1 MLKALIPF
9 DGSDNA
15 LRAVDHLISLV
26 RAREPMEVHL
36 LQVREPI
43 HSWEIR
49 RVLTADEIAALQQL
63 SEGEDA
69 LQAARQRL
77 EAAGI
82 SYTATILVGD
92 VAQTIARHATEIGCD
107 KIIMGSSGASA
118 IAGLLL
124 GSVTTKVIHF
134 ARVPVTVVK

>member
-1 MLKALIPF
+1 
-9 DGSDNA
+9 
-15 LRAVDHLISLV
+15 
-26 RAREPMEVHL
+26 
-36 LQVREPI
+36 VREPI
-43 HSWEIR
+43 DSWEIR
-49 RVLTADEIAALQQL
+49 RVLTADEIAALQL

-77 EAAGI
+77 DAAGI

-124 GSVTTKVIHF
+124 GSVTMKVIHL
-134 ARVPVTVVK
+134 AQVPVTVVK

>member
-26 RAREPMEVHL
+26 QAREPMEVHL
-36 LQVREPI
+36 LHVREPI
-43 HSWEIR
+43 DSWEIR
-49 RVLTADEIAALQQL
+49 RVLTADEIAALQL

-77 EAAGI
+77 DAAGI

-124 GSVTTKVIHF
+124 GSVTMKVIHL
-134 ARVPVTVVK
+134 AQVPVTVVK

>member
-9 DGSDNA
+9 DGSANA

-26 RAREPMEVHL
+26 QAREPMEVHL
-36 LQVREPI
+36 LHVREPI
-43 HSWEIR
+43 DSWEIR
-49 RVLTADEIAALQQL
+49 RVLTADEIAALQL

-124 GSVTTKVIHF
+124 GSVTMKVIHL
-134 ARVPVTVVK
+134 AQVPVTVVK

>member
-26 RAREPMEVHL
+26 QAREPMEVHL
-36 LQVREPI
+36 LHVREPI
-43 HSWEIR
+43 DSWEIR
-49 RVLTADEIAALQQL
+49 RVLTAEEIAALQL

-124 GSVTTKVIHF
+124 GSVTMKVIHL
-134 ARVPVTVVK
+134 AQVPVTVVK

>member
-26 RAREPMEVHL
+26 QAREPMEVHL
-36 LQVREPI
+36 LHVREPI
-43 HSWEIR
+43 DSWEIR
-49 RVLTADEIAALQQL
+49 RVLTADEIAALQL

-124 GSVTTKVIHF
+124 GSVTTKVIHL
-134 ARVPVTVVK
+134 AQVPVTVVK

>member
-9 DGSDNA
+9 DGSANA

-26 RAREPMEVHL
+26 QAREPMEVHL
-36 LQVREPI
+36 LHVREPI
-43 HSWEIR
+43 DSWEIR
-49 RVLTADEIAALQQL
+49 RVLTAEEIAALQL

-124 GSVTTKVIHF
+124 GSVTMKVIHL
-134 ARVPVTVVK
+134 AQVPVTVVK

>member
-26 RAREPMEVHL
+26 QAREPMEVHL
-36 LQVREPI
+36 LHVRQPI
-43 HSWEIR
+43 DSWEIR
-49 RVLTADEIAALQQL
+49 RVLTADEIAALQL
-63 SEGEDA
+63 SEGEDT

-82 SYTATILVGD
+82 AYTAKILVGD
-92 VAQTIARHATEIGCD
+92 VAQTIARHAAEIGCD
-107 KIIMGSSGASA
+107 TIIMGSGGASA

-134 ARVPVTVVK
+134 AQVPVTVVK

>member
-26 RAREPMEVHL
+26 QAREPMEVHL
-36 LQVREPI
+36 LHVREPI
-43 HSWEIR
+43 DSWEIR
-49 RVLTADEIAALQQL
+49 RVLTADEIAALQM
-63 SEGEDA
+63 SEGEDT

-82 SYTATILVGD
+82 SYTAKILIGD
-92 VAQTIARHATEIGCD
+92 VGETIARHAAEVGAD
-107 KIIMGSSGASA
+107 KIIMGSRGASA

-134 ARVPVTVVK
+134 AQVPVTVVK

>member
-9 DGSDNA
+9 DGSECA

-26 RAREPMEVHL
+26 QGHEPMAVHL
-36 LQVREPI
+36 LHVREPVDG
-43 HSWEIR
+43 WEIR
-49 RVLTADEIAALQQL
+49 RVMTSEEIAALQL

-77 EAAGI
+77 DAAGI
-82 SYTATILVGD
+82 PYVAEVLIGD
-92 VAQTIARHATEIGCD
+92 IGQTIARYADEVGCD
-107 KIIMGSSGASA
+107 KIVMGSRGESA
-118 IAGLLL
+118 ISGLLL

-134 ARVPVTVVK
+134 ARVPVTLVK

>member
-26 RAREPMEVHL
+26 QAREPMEVHL
-36 LQVREPI
+36 LHVRQPI
-43 HSWEIR
+43 DSWEIR
-49 RVLTADEIAALQQL
+49 RVLTADEIAALQL

-124 GSVTTKVIHF
+124 GSVTMKVIHL
-134 ARVPVTVVK
+134 AQVPVTVVK

>member
-26 RAREPMEVHL
+26 QAREPMEVHL
-36 LQVREPI
+36 LHVREPI
-43 HSWEIR
+43 DSWEIR
-49 RVLTADEIAALQQL
+49 RVLTADEIAALQL

-92 VAQTIARHATEIGCD
+92 VAQTIARHAAEIGCD
-107 KIIMGSSGASA
+107 KIIMGSGGASA
-118 IAGLLL
+118 ITGLLL
-124 GSVTTKVIHF
+124 GSVTMKVIHL
-134 ARVPVTVVK
+134 AQVPVTVVK

>member
-1 MLKALIPF
+1 MLKALVPF

-26 RAREPMEVHL
+26 QAREPMEVHL
-36 LQVREPI
+36 LHVREPI
-43 HSWEIR
+43 DSWEIR
-49 RVLTADEIAALQQL
+49 RVLTAEEIAALQL

-107 KIIMGSSGASA
+107 KIIMGSRGASA

-124 GSVTTKVIHF
+124 GSVTTKVIHL
-134 ARVPVTVVK
+134 AQVPVTVVK

>member
-26 RAREPMEVHL
+26 QAREPMEVHL
-36 LQVREPI
+36 LHVREPI
-43 HSWEIR
+43 DSWEIR
-49 RVLTADEIAALQQL
+49 RVLTADEIAALQM
-63 SEGEDA
+63 SEGEDT

-82 SYTATILVGD
+82 SYTAKILIGD
-92 VAQTIARHATEIGCD
+92 VAQTIARHAADVGVD
-107 KIIMGSSGASA
+107 KIIMGSGGASA

-134 ARVPVTVVK
+134 AQVPVTVVK